1 MLVATVLAVT
11 ASQAML
17 RADVTI
23 TITNTVEGPMA
34 ALALA
39 GADAPRITLRIQG
52 LKARTDMDVMGRAIA
67 TVTDVASKQIFM
79 LDPTQKTV
87 HRMTSGSP
95 SGSPSAS
102 TPAAGLNDFPMP
114 KMEVTAEPTGQ
125 TREIAGQSCSE
136 FRTVMT
142 MHLGQMAGAQMPPE
156 MLEAMKDTRMVM
168 KGSTWISTSTA
179 GASEFITFQE
189 AARTAGMAVPT
200 TLFGGQNAPDP
211 LSQAVARADGLPC
224 LTEMEINYEGTGP
237 MIDVLTKMGTMK
249 VTSRIAEISLAP
261 IAPDAFAVPPD
272 YAESSQN
279 PLIPPR

>member
-23 TITNTVEGPMA
+23 TMTNTVEGPMA
-34 ALALA
+34 ALA
-39 GADAPRITLRIQG
+39 GADAPRITMRIQG
-52 LKARTDMDVMGRAIA
+52 LKARTDIDVMGRAIA
-67 TVTDVASKQIFM
+67 TVTDVGSKQIFM

-87 HRMTSGSP
+87 YRMTSGSP

-142 MHLGQMAGAQMPPE
+142 IHLGQMAGAQMPPE
-156 MLEAMKDTRMVM
+156 IVEAMKDTRMVM
-168 KGSTWISTSTA
+168 KGSTWISTSTV
-179 GASEFITFQE
+179 GASELIKFQE
-189 AARTAGMAVPT
+189 AARAAGMAVPT

-211 LSQAVARADGLPC
+211 LSQAVARAEGLPC
-224 LTEMEINYEGTGP
+224 LTELEMNYEGTGP
-237 MIDVLTKMGTMK
+237 MIDVLKKMGTMK
-249 VTSRIAEISLAP
+249 VTSLIAEISLAP
-261 IAPDAFAVPPD
+261 IAPDAFAIPPD

-279 PLIPPR
+279 PLSPPR

>member
-23 TITNTVEGPMA
+23 TMTNTVEGPMA
-34 ALALA
+34 GLALA
-39 GADAPRITLRIQG
+39 GADAPQITMRIQG
-52 LKARTDMDVMGRAIA
+52 FKARTDIDVMGRAIA

-87 HRMTSGSP
+87 HRLTSA
-95 SGSPSAS
+95 SPSAS

-142 MHLGQMAGAQMPPE
+142 MHMGQMAGAQLPPE
-156 MLEAMKDTRMVM
+156 MVEAMKDTRMVM

-179 GASEFITFQE
+179 GASEFIKFQE
-189 AARTAGMAVPT
+189 AARAAGMTVPLT
-200 TLFGGQNAPDP
+200 VFGGQNADP
-211 LSQAVARADGLPC
+211 LSQAVARAEGLPC
-224 LTEMEINYEGTGP
+224 LTEIEIVYEGTGP
-237 MIDVLTKMGTMK
+237 MIDVLKKMGTMK

-261 IAPDAFAVPPD
+261 IATDAFAVPPD

-279 PLIPPR
+279 PLNPPR

>member
-1 MLVATVLAVT
+1 MT
-11 ASQAML
+11 
-17 RADVTI
+17 
-23 TITNTVEGPMA
+23 

-39 GADAPRITLRIQG
+39 GADAPRITMRIQG
-52 LKARTDMDVMGRAIA
+52 LKARTDIDVMGRAIA

-79 LDPTQKTV
+79 LDPAQKTV
-87 HRMTSGSP
+87 HRMT

-102 TPAAGLNDFPMP
+102 TPAAGLNNFPMP

-142 MHLGQMAGAQMPPE
+142 MHLGQMQMPPE
-156 MLEAMKDTRMVM
+156 VIEAMKDTRMVM

-179 GASEFITFQE
+179 GATEFIKFQE
-189 AARTAGMAVPT
+189 AARAAGMTVPT
-200 TLFGGQNAPDP
+200 ILFGGQNAPDP
-211 LSQAVARADGLPC
+211 LSQAVARAEGLPC
-224 LTEMEINYEGTGP
+224 LTEMEIVYEGTGP
-237 MIDVLTKMGTMK
+237 MIDVLKKMGTMK

-279 PLIPPR
+279 PLDPPR